1 MFENRRY
8 GKWQAIPAVAKRAP
22 ACRKSR
28 SDPKDKS
35 ALANQSFA
43 GAVKGDHMMEKALTA
58 RKTDRR
64 TLYTKM
70 VVKDALLDLLAGTPF
85 DQITVTAV
93 CKRAEITRTTFYL
106 HFADLTA
113 VLDEVLED
121 AMRTTEQ
128 QQDAPSESMTELL
141 SRLSKASPGQKPG
154 GCNTLLPIC
163 QRMADQPKYHAL
175 FLDET
180 LSDYIIKKA
189 YLAEREKMIP
199 VLEARCGLSREEADK
214 LFLFIIYGAFSVN
227 KSMCWGKDD
236 ECYHLQGV
244 LDKFIMGGFSALAGE
259 NANPPL

>member
-1 MFENRRY
+1 MKTAGMANGRRY
-8 GKWQAIPAVAKRAP
+8 RRLP
-22 ACRKSR
+22 
-28 SDPKDKS
+28 S
-35 ALANQSFA
+35 ALPHAANPDQTRRTKAPWQTKGFA
-43 GAVKGDHMMEKALTA
+43 GAVKGDHIMEKALTA

-70 VVKDALLDLLAGTPF
+70 VVKDALLELLAGTPF

-93 CKRAEITRTTFYL
+93 CKQAEITRTTFYL

-199 VLEARCGLSREEADK
+199 VLEARCGLSRKEADK

-244 LDKFIMGGFSALAGE
+244 LDKFISGGFSALAGE
-259 NANPPL
+259 NANPPP